1 MSKCFAVRLNLALKF
16 QLKILSGFEYM
27 YDALKLQALLS
38 YFVLIDVPTYACTT
52 TYITSKKLYK
62 DNFHCFYFKF
72 WSVI

>member
-38 YFVLIDVPTYACTT
+38 YFVLIDVPTLLNMHVLLH
-52 TYITSKKLYK
+52 IL
-62 DNFHCFYFKF
+62 H
-72 WSVI
+72 